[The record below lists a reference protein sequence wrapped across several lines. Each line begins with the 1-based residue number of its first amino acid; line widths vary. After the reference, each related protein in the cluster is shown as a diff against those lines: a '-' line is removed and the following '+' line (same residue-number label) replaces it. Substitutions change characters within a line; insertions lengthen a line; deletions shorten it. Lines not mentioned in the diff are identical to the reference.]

1 MSCGCE
7 SDVTVDDV
15 VRPAA
20 SVSVEDFD
28 GELLAY
34 DDTSKELHAFNTTA
48 SLLWLCLDGESPLRE
63 IVEDLADAFGT
74 PLDVVEADVVDAA
87 GGWRNRGLVEL
98 RLPDGTWDRE
108 MPEVVEVPPDQL
120 PGPEPCEGC
129 AEKAA
134 RRAEEAAAAAAAAA
148 AGRG

>member
-74 PLDVVEADVVDAA
+74 ALDVVEADVVDAA

-134 RRAEEAAAAAAAAA
+134 RRAEEAAAAA
-148 AGRG
+148 RRSP

>member
-98 RLPDGTWDRE
+98 RRPDGTWDRKT
-108 MPEVVEVPPDQL
+108 PEVAEPAPLPPD
-120 PGPEPCEGC
+120 EPCAGC
-129 AEKAA
+129 AEEAA
-134 RRAEEAAAAAAAAA
+134 RRAEEAAAAAAAR
-148 AGRG
+148 RG